1 MKAWAYNPVVE
12 ARLNFIT
19 LAVRD
24 LSAARTFYV
33 DGLGW
38 QPALWVPNEVMFIR
52 LSPTLCLSLW
62 NAAEFETEV
71 GPLSGPDGLAPF
83 ALAHNVPHEAEVDAV
98 LADAVRAGG
107 TLFKSAVK
115 REWGGYSGYFRDTE
129 GFVWEVAYNPGP
141 IGEEL
146 MAATPAAAGGETTV
160 EVIRSRRS
168 VAQGRLVDGPGLD
181 HAEVVRAVESARWA
195 PNHKRT
201 EPWRFYR
208 LDGARQRRLADLWAE
223 QLERTGSKP
232 ERVEAKRTQWAS
244 APGVVVVTCTSSATA
259 DEKTRLE
266 DYAATAC
273 AVQNFCLHLWAKE
286 IATKWSTAAVEEH
299 EEFWRLL
306 GHDHEPADTRV
317 VAFVFYGLAAE
328 LPKAHRRL
336 AAQDVLVDYRA

>member
-1 MKAWAYNPVVE
+1 ME

-19 LAVRD
+19 LAVKD
-24 LSAARTFYV
+24 LSAARAFYV

-38 QPALWVPNEVMFIR
+38 QPALWVPNEVLFIR

-62 NAAEFETEV
+62 NATEFEVEV
-71 GPLSGPDGLAPF
+71 GGISSADGLAPF
-83 ALAHNVPHEAEVDAV
+83 SLAHNVPDEAGVDVV
-98 LADAVRAGG
+98 LADAARAGG
-107 TLFKSAVK
+107 TLFKPAVK
-115 REWGGYSGYFRDTE
+115 REWGGYSGYFRDPE

-146 MAATPAAAGGETTV
+146 MAATRAAADGESTV

-168 VAQGRLVDGPGLD
+168 VAQGRLVVGPGLD

-208 LDGARQRRLADLWAE
+208 LDVARQRRLADLWAE

-244 APGVVVVTCTSSATA
+244 APGVVVATCTSSATA

-273 AVQNFCLHLWAKE
+273 AVQNFCLHLWAKG

-299 EEFWRLL
+299 EEFWALL
-306 GHDHEPADTRV
+306 GHEQEPSDTRL
-317 VAFVFYGLAAE
+317 VAFVFYGLAEE

-336 AAQDVLVDYRA
+336 AAQDVLVDFRA